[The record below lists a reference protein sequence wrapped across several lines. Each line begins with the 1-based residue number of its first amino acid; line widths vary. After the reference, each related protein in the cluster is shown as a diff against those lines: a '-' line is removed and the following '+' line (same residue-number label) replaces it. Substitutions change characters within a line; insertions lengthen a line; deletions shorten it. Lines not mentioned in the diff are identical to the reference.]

1 MLILSLHSS
10 VCADDYIDDVLESEI
25 TEYLEVSSN
34 ISSNPNIN
42 ARHAIVYDRVSGR
55 TLFGKSEN
63 ESCKMASTTKIMTS
77 LVVIENVK
85 NLNETVTIS
94 KRAAGIGGSRL
105 GLSTNDKITVENLLY
120 GLMMRSGNDA
130 AIALAE
136 YVGGSVDG
144 FASLMNEKASL
155 LGLNSTHFVTPHGLD
170 NDDHYTTAYELA
182 KLTDYALSNEKFAKI
197 VNTKTQTIYIN
208 NNPQTISNTNELLG
222 NLSGVYGVKTGFTNG
237 ANRCLVSSCKRG
249 DLDIICVVLGCDTK
263 KNRTQDSIKL
273 LIYILNNFS
282 VINVK
287 EIVYQNFNEW
297 ARNHTNSFTINKG
310 ISQSLDL
317 YLNESDFKFSKMA
330 IDNANL
336 EKISTNISFRSYFE
350 APVNSNE
357 TIGNI
362 QFLVDNTEIF
372 NINFYNSNYIER
384 KNLYC
389 YLTYILKNYFQFF

>member
-1 MLILSLHSS
+1 MNKK
-10 VCADDYIDDVLESEI
+10 A
-25 TEYLEVSSN
+25 
-34 ISSNPNIN
+34 
-42 ARHAIVYDRVSGR
+42 
-55 TLFGKSEN
+55 
-63 ESCKMASTTKIMTS
+63 
-77 LVVIENVK
+77 
-85 NLNETVTIS
+85 
-94 KRAAGIGGSRL
+94 
-105 GLSTNDKITVENLLY
+105 ENLKL
-120 GLMMRSGNDA
+120 S
-130 AIALAE
+130 
-136 YVGGSVDG
+136 
-144 FASLMNEKASL
+144 
-155 LGLNSTHFVTPHGLD
+155 STHFVTPHGLD
-170 NDDHYTTAYELA
+170 DENHYTTAFDLA
-182 KLTDYALSNEKFAKI
+182 ILANYALNNPTFSKI
-197 VNTKTQTIYIN
+197 VSTKSYTITIN
-208 NNPQTISNTNELLG
+208 GNIKQLDNTNELLG
-222 NLSGVYGVKTGFTNG
+222 NFEGIYGVKTGFTNG
-237 ANRCLVSSCKRG
+237 ANRCLVTACKRG
-249 DLDIICVVLGCDTK
+249 ELDVICVVLGCDTK
-263 KNRTQDSIKL
+263 KDRTQDSIKL
-273 LIYILNNFS
+273 LNYILNNFS

-372 NINFYNSNYIER
+372 NINFYNRNYIER